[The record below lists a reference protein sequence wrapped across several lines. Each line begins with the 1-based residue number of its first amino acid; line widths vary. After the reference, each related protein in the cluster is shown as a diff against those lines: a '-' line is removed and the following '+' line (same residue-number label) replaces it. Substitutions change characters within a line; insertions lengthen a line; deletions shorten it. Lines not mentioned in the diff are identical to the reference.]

1 CGPFYWPVTPFY
13 TRPPPPQPAGP
24 PRAVVDPARDGAV
37 PPTDQR
43 ELAAL
48 LGAEVIELDAA
59 HDVFLAEPEKYVA
72 ATRTAI
78 EHVLKDSGTSTPS

>member
-1 CGPFYWPVTPFY
+1 YTPFLC
-13 TRPPPPQPAGP
+13 RPLGAHLVGAPRGVVAPP
-24 PRAVVDPARDGAV
+24 RDGAV

-78 EHVLKDSGTSTPS
+78 ERVLKDSGTSTPS